1 MTDSGLITSKIF
13 KSHRLGTVVLYKILE
28 LTADRLQS
36 NYNYQ
41 NRTDL
46 DVNID
51 RYHQINKQTEF
62 LGCLDVNIVMIP
74 LIEQDFKMQT
84 GYNIIIKFTQNR
96 TGNKF
101 RDFVNN
107 VMIPLIEQDFQ
118 NADRLQQNYQIHTD
132 LFC

>member
-1 MTDSGLITSKIF
+1 M
-13 KSHRLGTVVLYKILE
+13 YKIPE

-41 NRTDL
+41 NGTDL

-74 LIEQDFKMQT
+74 LIE
-84 GYNIIIKFTQNR
+84 
-96 TGNKF
+96 
-101 RDFVNN
+101 
-107 VMIPLIEQDFQ
+107 LDFQ
-118 NADRLQQNYQIHTD
+118 NAGRLQQNYQIHTD